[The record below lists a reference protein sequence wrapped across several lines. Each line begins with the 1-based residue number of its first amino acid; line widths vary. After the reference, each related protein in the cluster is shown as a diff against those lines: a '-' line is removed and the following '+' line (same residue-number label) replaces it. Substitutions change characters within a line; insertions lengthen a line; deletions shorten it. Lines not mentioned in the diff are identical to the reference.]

1 MQTNSSQIIVF
12 IILSTA
18 MLFVLAGLMVSI
30 LYMYQRRLYFF
41 KKNVNNLV
49 LDHEKNLLQAQVEI
63 QEQTF
68 LEISKEIHDN
78 ISLSLTLAKLNLN
91 TLDWKNTNKLADS
104 ISSSIQIIGTVINE
118 LSNLSR
124 SMNSEIIKNLGLHK
138 AIRMELERVEQIAQI
153 KVDFTIEGDPVFM
166 DCHKELVLFRIIQEA
181 FNNII
186 KHSQASQ
193 VKLNFI
199 YNTENLDAIIED
211 NGNGFLPAEINYK
224 DKMHAGLINMKNR
237 AKAFGG
243 TMELISNPNEGTKI
257 YITAPYN

>member
-1 MQTNSSQIIVF
+1 MQDNNNQIIIF

-18 MLFVLAGLMVSI
+18 MLFLLAGLIISI
-30 LYMYQRRLYFF
+30 LYMYQKRLYYF
-41 KKNVNNLV
+41 KRNMNNMI
-49 LDHEKNLLQAQVEI
+49 LDHEKNLLTAQVEI

-68 LEISKEIHDN
+68 QEISKEIHDN

-91 TLDWKNTNKLADS
+91 TLDWKNVSKLSES
-104 ISSSIQIIGTVINE
+104 ISSSVQIIGTAINE

-153 KVDFTIEGDPVFM
+153 QVHFKIEGDPVFM
-166 DCHKELVLFRIIQEA
+166 NCQKELVLFRIIQEA

-186 KHSQASQ
+186 KHSNATI
-193 VKLNFI
+193 VNLNFK
-199 YNTENLDAIIED
+199 YNQEHLDVLIED
-211 NGNGFLPAEINYK
+211 NGSGFTPSEINYK
-224 DKMHAGLINMKNR
+224 EKMHAGLINMKNR

-243 TMELISNPNEGTKI
+243 TLELISSPNSGTKI
-257 YITAPYN
+257 CITAPYF

>member
-1 MQTNSSQIIVF
+1 MQTNTSQVIVF

-18 MLFVLAGLMVSI
+18 MLFLLAGLMISI

-41 KKNVNNLV
+41 KKNINNMI
-49 LDHEKNLLQAQVEI
+49 LDHEKNLLHAQVEI

-68 LEISKEIHDN
+68 QEISKEIHDN

-91 TLDWKNTNKLADS
+91 TLDWQNINTLSDS
-104 ISSSIQIIGTVINE
+104 ISSSIQIIGSAINE

-138 AIRMELERVEQIAQI
+138 AIKMELERVEQIAQI
-153 KVDFTIEGDPVFM
+153 KVDFIINGDPVFM
-166 DCHKELVLFRIIQEA
+166 DCNKELVLFRIIQEA

-186 KHSQASQ
+186 KHSQASY

-199 YNTENLDAIIED
+199 YNKENLDAIIED
-211 NGNGFLPAEINYK
+211 NGHGFLVAEVNYK

-243 TMELISNPNEGTKI
+243 TMELVSTLNEGTRI
-257 YITAPYN
+257 NITAPYN